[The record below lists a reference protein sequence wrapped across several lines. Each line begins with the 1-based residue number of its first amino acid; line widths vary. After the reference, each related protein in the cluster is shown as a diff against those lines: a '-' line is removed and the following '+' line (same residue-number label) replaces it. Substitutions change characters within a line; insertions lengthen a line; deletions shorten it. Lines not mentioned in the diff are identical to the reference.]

1 VDVGKLLGAVFLGWA
16 LGANDAANVFG
27 PAVMSRALSYRR
39 AVVTAALLVVLGA
52 ALGGRRALETIGALG
67 SQTPVTA
74 LLVTLA
80 AALAMTVLILLRMP
94 ASSSHSIV
102 GAIVGAALAREA
114 NLDVSAVLRLV
125 RGWVATPAL
134 ACVLAWAWTLLVS
147 ASLRSGVAQRM
158 GTLDE
163 FVRTSLWL
171 VGAWGAYALGANN
184 AANVTGVFVASG
196 SVSTAQAAWI
206 AGGSIAL
213 GILTFGR
220 RMMQLVGRNLVRLEP
235 STALIAMLA
244 QALTVHLFAV
254 WGVPVSASQALA
266 GAVLGIGLAKGVRTI
281 NPHALL
287 HIVMGWLG
295 TPLVGAVFAYVLL
308 EVFGPG

>member
-1 VDVGKLLGAVFLGWA
+1 MGKLLGAVFLGWA

-27 PAVMSRALSYRR
+27 PAVMSRALRYRR
-39 AVVTAALLVVLGA
+39 AVATAALLVVLGA
-52 ALGGRRALETIGALG
+52 VLGGRRALETIGALG

-80 AALAMTVLILLRMP
+80 AALGMTLLILFRMP

-102 GAIVGAALAREA
+102 GAILGAALARQA
-114 NLDVSAVLRLV
+114 DVEIGGALRLV

-134 ACVLAWAWTLLVS
+134 ACVLAWAWTQLLS
-147 ASLRSGVAQRM
+147 TSLRSGVAQRM
-158 GTLDE
+158 GTLDD

-171 VGAWGAYALGANN
+171 VGAWGSYALGANN

-196 SVSTAQAAWI
+196 MVSTTQAAWI

-244 QALTVHLFAV
+244 QALTVHLFAG

-281 NPHALL
+281 DPQALL
-287 HIVMGWLG
+287 HILLGWLA
-295 TPLVGAVFAYVLL
+295 TPLVGAVLAYVLIQI
-308 EVFGPG
+308 FAPG